1 MATRGRL
8 HGGPSLVVAV
18 VILVAVATL
27 ALRAA
32 PARADGDPASDYLVG
47 AQVFLSSQPGALT
60 PAQRRLEA
68 TVAAANRA
76 GLTVR
81 VATVGD
87 RYDLGSVTALWG
99 QPENYAR
106 FLSLELASAY
116 RGRLLV
122 VMPAGIGIAWV
133 GHGTAVLRR
142 ALRGA
147 PAAAD
152 LAVRARAAVAGL
164 ARAAGVALPLVPA
177 APVRSRHAGSQAG
190 GTGSGSP
197 DGGGVGPLPW
207 ILAVVALAAIAAAA
221 VELARRRPRWRLP
234 GFAGLAVLA
243 GAVPVLVVAGFH
255 RGTAAPGSSAL
266 EAAIAP
272 PLQWPAGSRPAPD
285 FALRDQTG
293 ASVSL
298 RRLRGHPVLL
308 TFADPLC
315 RNLCPVEAHVLN
327 ATVAG
332 LPPARRPAIVAV
344 STDVYADRRTYLL
357 QDVRRWSLVPQWHW
371 AVGPPAALRSVWGRY
386 KIGVKVV
393 NRRIGETTI
402 HEISHSEVAYLIDG
416 TGHERA
422 LFLWPFRARDVV
434 SELRRIG

>member
-1 MATRGRL
+1 MRPTRGRP
-8 HGGPSLVVAV
+8 GGPRLVVAAA
-18 VILVAVATL
+18 ILVVAMLTV
-27 ALRAA
+27 RAA
-32 PARADGDPASDYLVG
+32 PARADGDPASDYLV
-47 AQVFLSSQPGALT
+47 ANQVFLTSQAGPLT

-68 TVAAANRA
+68 AVAAANRA

-81 VATVGD
+81 VATVRD

-99 QPENYAR
+99 QPQDYAR

-133 GHGTAVLRR
+133 GHGTEVLRR
-142 ALRGA
+142 TLRGV

-152 LAVRARAAVAGL
+152 VAVRAQAAVAAL
-164 ARAAGVALPLVPA
+164 ARAAGVAVPRFA
-177 APVRSRHAGSQAG
+177 APARSPGVGTQAAG
-190 GTGSGSP
+190 GRSGSP
-197 DGGGVGPLPW
+197 AGGGVGPLPW
-207 ILAVVALAAIAAAA
+207 ILAVIALAAIAAAA
-221 VELARRRPRWRLP
+221 VELVRRRPRWTP
-234 GFAGLAVLA
+234 AGGAGLAVLA
-243 GAVPVLVVAGFH
+243 GAVPVLVVVAFH
-255 RGTAAPGSSAL
+255 RGPAALGPPAD
-266 EAAIAP
+266 AATAP
-272 PLQWPAGSRPAPD
+272 PLQWPAGSHPAPS
-285 FALRDQTG
+285 FILRDQRG
-293 ASVSL
+293 ATVSL

-332 LPPARRPAIVAV
+332 LPPAQRPAIVAV
-344 STDVYADRRTYLL
+344 STDVYADRRAYLL

-371 AVGPPAALRSVWGRY
+371 AVGRPAELRSVWARY

-393 NRRIGETTI
+393 TRRVGHTTI

-416 TGHERA
+416 SGHERA
-422 LFLWPFRARDVV
+422 LFLWPFTARDVI